1 MVQHGTIN
9 YLKTFIMLIILLRI
23 NFFDVSFVHVIGVTY
38 ILSVLWPVSIIQVNV
53 KIWQSV
59 TL

>member
-1 MVQHGTIN
+1 
-9 YLKTFIMLIILLRI
+9 MLIILLRI
-23 NFFDVSFVHVIGVTY
+23 NFFDVSFVHDIGVTY